1 MNNIQSF
8 LTIGGLILLSLTS
21 LRFNQAIL
29 ETSTTD
35 VQSKVYLT
43 AFSLADDMLEEIKC
57 KSFDETTIQFPT
69 TNPASLTPA
78 ADFGVDSL
86 ETAGADST
94 FDDIDD
100 YNNYSRS
107 IDAPHAEGYKVS
119 CNIQYV
125 DQDNPDVVSST
136 QTFYKK
142 ATITVTSP
150 YMEHAVKLSF
160 IFTLK

>member
-8 LTIGGLILLSLTS
+8 LTIGGLVLLSLTS

-35 VQSKVYLT
+35 VESKVYLT
-43 AFSLADDMLEEIKC
+43 AFSLADDMIEEIKC
-57 KSFDETTIQFPT
+57 KSFDETTTQFPT

-78 ADFGVDSL
+78 ADLGRDGS
-86 ETAGADST
+86 ETYST
-94 FDDIDD
+94 FNDIDD
-100 YNNYSRS
+100 FNGYTRDV
-107 IDAPHAEGYKVS
+107 DAPHAEGYHILCTV
-119 CNIQYV
+119 QYV
-125 DQDNPDVVSST
+125 EDDNQDVVSST

-142 ATITVTSP
+142 VTVTVTSP
-150 YMEHAVKLSF
+150 YMNRPVNLSF

>member
-1 MNNIQSF
+1 MNNVQSF
-8 LTIGGLILLSLTS
+8 LSIGGLVLLSLTS

-35 VQSKVYLT
+35 VENKVYLT

-57 KSFDETTIQFPT
+57 KSFDESTLQFPT
-69 TNPASLTPA
+69 TNTASLTPA
-78 ADFGVDSL
+78 ANLGPETGETYSSFNDVDDFNGFTRAV
-86 ETAGADST
+86 
-94 FDDIDD
+94 
-100 YNNYSRS
+100 
-107 IDAPHAEGYKVS
+107 DAPHAEGYDVS
-119 CNIQYV
+119 CKIEYV
-125 DQDNPDVVSST
+125 EENDPDVVSST

-150 YMEHAVKLSF
+150 YMRQTVTLSF